1 LQHSQLFLSA
11 GLLFAPSQ
19 IFPQRLGQ
27 PLFSRSPLG
36 SLARGQ
42 GRIVAHLAMQRDC
55 ADAVKQ

>member
-1 LQHSQLFLSA
+1 LQASELLLRA
-11 GLLFAPSQ
+11 RLLFAPPQ

-42 GRIVAHLAMQRDC
+42 GRIVAHLPMERDC
-55 ADAVKQ
+55 ADTVKQ